1 MKTKLTIFIFTAG
14 ILLSGCG
21 GGSSGNETN
30 TNPSTPEEAAT
41 ALENQTQNIG
51 ELSSTENLPPIPE
64 KSTAKA
70 TVAGIDSN
78 NDGTRDELE
87 NIAFQGLNT
96 LEGVSTE
103 AHDQVISIINMIQ
116 PLNPP
121 VENSINEH
129 DIYCSYRSLPED
141 VKKELPLSLLYSI
154 VLDTQER
161 KNAFNS
167 SLAASTGSLEAES
180 CE

>member
-1 MKTKLTIFIFTAG
+1 MKIKFTIFIFTAG

-30 TNPSTPEEAAT
+30 TTPSTPEEAAT

-51 ELSSTENLPPIPE
+51 ELSSTVTLPPIPE
-64 KSTAKA
+64 KSIAKA
-70 TVAGIDSN
+70 TVAGIDSD

-96 LEGVSTE
+96 LEGVSAI

-116 PLNPP
+116 PQDPP

-129 DIYCSYRSLPED
+129 DIYCSYKALPED
-141 VKKELPLSLLYSI
+141 VKKELPLSLLYSM